1 MPQRL
6 KVQSM
11 DKLSIKAEMQAF
23 DAKDR
28 DFYDSLTDEERKKFG
43 LFLMIRYGS
52 TVQGSSDMQE
62 WYLRATNERLNVNF
76 FDLHKHP
83 KLQWLLCTTIS
94 PGLGAQ
100 FHEWISVKK
109 RASEG
114 NKNQKFIRKQ
124 FPDLKEDEI
133 ALIAQLTSKDQL
145 KQLAKELGY
154 DDRRIKD
161 EF

>member
-1 MPQRL
+1 MSDP
-6 KVQSM
+6 
-11 DKLSIKAEMQAF
+11 LSIKNQMRSF
-23 DAKDR
+23 DLKDR
-28 DFYDSLTDEERKKFG
+28 QFYDSLTEEERKKFG

-52 TVQGSSDMQE
+52 SVQGSPEMQE

-76 FDLHKHP
+76 FDLGKHP

-94 PGLGAQ
+94 PDLGVQ

-114 NKNQKFIRKQ
+114 SKSQKFIKKN
-124 FPDLKEDEI
+124 FPHLKNDEVELLAKI
-133 ALIAQLTSKDQL
+133 SSTADL

-154 DDRRIKD
+154 DDRRIK
-161 EF
+161 EEL